1 MKGLMFKILVDTCV
15 WLDLAKDAR
24 QRALL
29 GVLEELVREGRIAL
43 VVPRIVLDEFAR
55 NKARVAAESGRSI
68 SDVLKRVREVVD
80 RLGDQR
86 GKRIALRQL
95 ADVGHRI
102 PLLGEA
108 AIESIGRIETLLAS
122 APVVETS
129 SDVKVRA
136 ADRAVAGRAPF
147 HRNKNSVADAI
158 LIETYADLVRGKG
171 SSGVRFAF
179 VTHNTKDFSHPT
191 GSDALPHPDI
201 AACFSKVKS
210 LYFTSLGAAL
220 RRVEPNLVSDRMLEE
235 EWEQEPRRLSEILA
249 ALEELLDK
257 VWYNRH
263 QNSRI
268 QIERGQIKLVEK
280 ETFPVRNHAERPIQR
295 DVWEMAQK
303 AAKRVERTYGAENLG
318 PWDDFE
324 WGMLNGKLSAL
335 RWTLGDEWDN
345 LET

>member
-1 MKGLMFKILVDTCV
+1 MKNTTFKILVDTCV

-24 QRALL
+24 QRPLL
-29 GVLEELVREGRIAL
+29 GVLEELVREGQVTL

-80 RLGDQR
+80 RLGDPR
-86 GKRIALRQL
+86 GKQIALKQL
-95 ADVGHRI
+95 ADVRHKI

-108 AIESIGRIETLLAS
+108 AIESISRIEALLGG

-129 SDVKVRA
+129 SDVKLRA

-147 HRNKNSVADAI
+147 HRNKNSMADAI
-158 LIETYADLVRGKG
+158 LIETYADLVREKG
-171 SSGVRFAF
+171 SAGVRFAF

-201 AACFSKVKS
+201 GACFSKVKS
-210 LYFTSLGAAL
+210 RYFTGLGAAL
-220 RRVEPNLVSDRMLEE
+220 QRVEPELVSERLLEE
-235 EWEQEPRRLSEILA
+235 EWEQEPRRLSEILVS
-249 ALEELLDK
+249 LEELLDK

-263 QNSRI
+263 RNTRI
-268 QIERGQIKLVEK
+268 RIGRGEIKIVEK
-280 ETFPVRNHAERPIQR
+280 ETFPIRSHTKRPIQR

-303 AAKRVERTYGAENLG
+303 AAKRVERKYGTENLG

-335 RWTLGDEWDN
+335 RWALGDEWDN
-345 LET
+345 LDT

>member
-1 MKGLMFKILVDTCV
+1 MKVVMFKILVDTCV

-29 GVLEELVREGRIAL
+29 GVLEELVQEGQVAL

-80 RLGDQR
+80 RLGDPR
-86 GKRIALRQL
+86 GKRIALKHL
-95 ADVGHRI
+95 ADVGHKI

-108 AIESIGRIETLLAS
+108 AIESIARIEALLAG
-122 APVVETS
+122 AAVVETS
-129 SDVKVRA
+129 NDVKLRA
-136 ADRAVAGRAPF
+136 VDRAVSGMAPF
-147 HRNKNSVADAI
+147 HRNKNSLADAI
-158 LIETYADLVRGKG
+158 LIETYADLVREKG
-171 SSGVRFAF
+171 SAGVHFAF
-179 VTHNTKDFSHPT
+179 VTHNIKDFSHLT

-201 AACFSKVKS
+201 DTCFSTIKS
-210 LYFTSLGAAL
+210 LYFTGLGAAL
-220 RRVEPNLVSDRMLEE
+220 RRVDPELVSDLMLEQ

-263 QNSRI
+263 QNRRI
-268 QIERGQIKLVEK
+268 RIERGETMIVER
-280 ETFPVRNHAERPIQR
+280 ETFPIRNHAKRPIQR

-303 AAKRVERTYGAENLG
+303 AAKRVERRYGTENLG

-335 RWTLGDEWDN
+335 RWALGDEWDN
-345 LET
+345 LDT